1 MCRFSWPL
9 HTHTSLLRFHR
20 QNEFRRN
27 TAWTVVLSLLVNNP
41 GNSARHMKSS
51 SIVKISINTFKKPWN
66 RIGKQHAASAQH
78 RLISIQWHSSFC
90 TSALPYGS
98 LWILMDPY
106 GLMGLSPRSIYWA
119 DEVRSSSQGQF
130 SLSWYVLVAVQAKG
144 LNRLT
149 PSHNRYKNSK
159 GSVDVFFTYFDSLFG
174 LKICDFRV
182 PAHPISPSNQPIQAR
197 RYDHHVTCIK
207 LYNIM

>member
-1 MCRFSWPL
+1 MKPYRQTTRSLSATQTDKHSVTFFIL
-9 HTHTSLLRFHR
+9 H
-20 QNEFRRN
+20 
-27 TAWTVVLSLLVNNP
+27 
-41 GNSARHMKSS
+41 
-51 SIVKISINTFKKPWN
+51 
-66 RIGKQHAASAQH
+66 
-78 RLISIQWHSSFC
+78 FC
-90 TSALPYGS
+90 TT

-159 GSVDVFFTYFDSLFG
+159 GSVDVFLHILTASLAS
-174 LKICDFRV
+174 KSATSECQPIQS
-182 PAHPISPSNQPIQAR
+182 AHPISPSNQPIQAR
-197 RYDHHVTCIK
+197 RYDHHATCIK

>member
-1 MCRFSWPL
+1 
-9 HTHTSLLRFHR
+9 
-20 QNEFRRN
+20 
-27 TAWTVVLSLLVNNP
+27 
-41 GNSARHMKSS
+41 
-51 SIVKISINTFKKPWN
+51 
-66 RIGKQHAASAQH
+66 
-78 RLISIQWHSSFC
+78 
-90 TSALPYGS
+90 
-98 LWILMDPY
+98 MDPY

-174 LKICDFRV
+174 LKTATSECQPIQS
-182 PAHPISPSNQPIQAR
+182 AHPISQSKPEGMTTMW
-197 RYDHHVTCIK
+197 HV
-207 LYNIM
+207 